1 MVASALLLSCK
12 LTTVHVSMLLQFP
25 TDAAGIVFLVLAIV
39 LLFVFNY
46 LAVRWIESKE
56 MARRKKGACFFAGLL
71 GVLMFIFVLMGWNAV
86 FGVVNNWIPEIQWP
100 NAQPLL
106 ALGPMIVFLIYIAIV
121 HGLIGTDWKKS
132 ISISIL
138 SMLLLAA
145 FLAFTPYAA
154 QYLQFY

>member
-1 MVASALLLSCK
+1 
-12 LTTVHVSMLLQFP
+12 MLFQDFSDP
-25 TDAAGIVFLVLAIV
+25 VGIVFIAIAIA

-71 GVLMFIFVLMGWNAV
+71 GVLLFIFFIMVWGMV
-86 FGVVNNWIPEIQWP
+86 FSTIVPTIAAEIQWP
-100 NAQPLL
+100 NAAPLI
-106 ALGPMIVFLIYIAIV
+106 ALGPMLVFLIYIALI

-132 ISISIL
+132 IWISIL
-138 SMLLLAA
+138 SMFLLAA

-154 QYLQFY
+154 QYIQFY